1 MMPSNETTVKENINM
16 KKSTFVNLIIGT
28 IGGLLFAL
36 GMCMCLL
43 PEWNAF
49 RIGVVCTAIGAIVL
63 LAQSIVAWIRSG
75 RKIKINWKLA
85 GKVLYGVFAA
95 LVLGVGMCMIM
106 VWNLMLPGIL
116 VGILG
121 IILLLMLI
129 PMFLGLK

>member
-1 MMPSNETTVKENINM
+1 M
-16 KKSTFVNLIIGT
+16 KKSSFVNLVVGT
-28 IGGLLFAL
+28 VGGLLFAL

-49 RIGVVCTAIGAIVL
+49 HVGVVCTAVGFVVL
-63 LAQSIVAWIRSG
+63 MVQGIVAWLRSG
-75 RKIKINWKLA
+75 RKIRINWKVA
-85 GKVLYGVFAA
+85 GKVMYGVFAS

-106 VWNLMLPGIL
+106 VWNLMLPGIV
-116 VGILG
+116 VGVVG